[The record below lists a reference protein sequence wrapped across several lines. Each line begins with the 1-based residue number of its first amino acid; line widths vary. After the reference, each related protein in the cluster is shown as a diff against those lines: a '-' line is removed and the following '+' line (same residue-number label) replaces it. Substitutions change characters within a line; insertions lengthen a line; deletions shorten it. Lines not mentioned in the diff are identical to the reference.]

1 MRHFLEDLPG
11 EVLREVLESHPDAFV
26 VGGAVRDLILG
37 KLETADL
44 DLAIAENGIEVSER
58 IASTFGRG
66 VTFVPLDRN
75 AGVGRLV
82 VWRDSSATIDIGSF
96 KGKDIREDL
105 LHRDFTINAMAIS
118 LKDFMADNQGNIF
131 DPLGGQADLSQRVLR
146 ICYPESFSDDP
157 LRILRAFRFTTLLDL
172 TMTPQTSELLG
183 AAIPELSSV
192 APERLRD
199 ELFFVL
205 CSRNASTGLAAMESR
220 GIFDVILPELV
231 PSRRFLQN
239 DYHHLDVL
247 NHSLETVRCLETILE
262 ELPVPL
268 RDLES
273 TVSTYLDGEPVRGRP
288 RRGLL
293 KLAALLHDS
302 GKPHAAAI
310 GEDGRLHFI
319 GHEKVSRDIARQ
331 VMTRL
336 RMARKER
343 DSVELWV
350 GGHMR
355 ASLFKLPT
363 ISPRA
368 MRKIVRDFGNDVV
381 GLALLALADIAATR
395 GPATTPMEG
404 EIAARG
410 AAQVLNSYLETP
422 ETSVRL
428 FLNGTDLIEQLGME
442 QGPEIGRILRL
453 LADMQD
459 DGIITSRE
467 EAFAEARKFLPPKT
481 M

>member
-1 MRHFLEDLPG
+1 
-11 EVLREVLESHPDAFV
+11 LESHPDAFV
-26 VGGAVRDLILG
+26 IGGAVRDLILG

-44 DLAIAENGIEVSER
+44 DLAIAENGIAASER

-82 VWRDSSATIDIGSF
+82 VWKDCFATIDIGSF
-96 KGKDIREDL
+96 KGSNISEDL

-118 LKDFMADNQGNIF
+118 LKDFMAENPRNII
-131 DPLGGQADLSQRVLR
+131 DPLGGQADLSQAVLR
-146 ICYPESFSDDP
+146 ICSPKSFSDDP

-172 TMTPQTSELLG
+172 TMTPQTSGLL
-183 AAIPELSSV
+183 AAGIPELSSV

-199 ELFFVL
+199 EFFFIL
-205 CSRNASTGLAAMESR
+205 CSKNASTGLAAMESH

-231 PSRRFLQN
+231 PSRGFLQN

-247 NHSLETVRCLETILE
+247 RHSLETVRCLETILE
-262 ELPVPL
+262 DLPVPL
-268 RDLES
+268 RDLDS
-273 TVSTYLDGEPVRGRP
+273 TVSDYVNEEPVRGRP

-331 VMTRL
+331 IMARL
-336 RMARKER
+336 RMSRRER

-355 ASLFKLPT
+355 ASLFTLPT
-363 ISPRA
+363 ISLRA
-368 MRKIVRDFGNDVV
+368 MRNIVRDFGNDVI
-381 GLALLALADIAATR
+381 GLTLLVLADTAATR
-395 GPATTPMEG
+395 GPATTPKEP
-404 EIAARG
+404 EITGRG
-410 AAQVLNSYLETP
+410 AAKLLSYYLKAP
-422 ETSVRL
+422 ETSVKL
-428 FLNGTDLIEQLGME
+428 FLNGTDLIQHLGMK

-453 LADMQD
+453 LADMQE

-467 EAFAEARKFLPPKT
+467 EALAEARKFLPSKVI
-481 M
+481 